1 MIKILLFIFVNF
13 FFFNGVLAKDININE
28 DINLEFKCSLE
39 KKIIKNSEYNYQT
52 FLAKDLKEKDLDKF
66 KIESKKP
73 QTLFIT
79 GLTLFLSES
88 ASLNVKVVNK
98 DVVLFKSIDKEK
110 NYSESGIITRKTGEL
125 IHEITK
131 NIKSEN
137 SEKYISIYSCTE
149 TSKKSCK
156 KLRYLNFSIYF
167 INLIFYA
174 YHQMTI
180 CLIIFIRRI
189 NLIFY

>member
-39 KKIIKNSEYNYQT
+39 KKIIKNSKYNYQT

-66 KIESKKP
+66 KIQSKKP
-73 QTLFIT
+73 QTLLIT

-98 DVVLFKSIDKEK
+98 DVILFKSIDKEK

-149 TSKKSCK
+149 NDKKV
-156 KLRYLNFSIYF
+156 
-167 INLIFYA
+167 
-174 YHQMTI
+174 
-180 CLIIFIRRI
+180 
-189 NLIFY
+189 

>member
-28 DINLEFKCSLE
+28 DINLEFKFSLE

-66 KIESKKP
+66 KIQSKKP
-73 QTLFIT
+73 QTLLIT

-88 ASLNVKVVNK
+88 KSLNVKVVNK

-131 NIKSEN
+131 NMKSEN
-137 SEKYISIYSCTE
+137 SEKYISIYSCNKDD
-149 TSKKSCK
+149 KKV
-156 KLRYLNFSIYF
+156 
-167 INLIFYA
+167 
-174 YHQMTI
+174 
-180 CLIIFIRRI
+180 
-189 NLIFY
+189 